1 MVIFLVIANS
11 VINKVVG
18 NSFLGLISS
27 LATMVL
33 VYVFVCMVAPL
44 AVFQEP
50 SPSAAKSR
58 RIVLFIV
65 IAMLVGLCG
74 YQLIVLGGHGA

>member
-1 MVIFLVIANS
+1 MMIFLAIANF
-11 VINKVVG
+11 VISKVVG

-33 VYVFVCMVAPL
+33 VYIFVCMVAPL

-65 IAMLVGLCG
+65 IAMIIGLCG
-74 YQLIVLGGHGA
+74 YQLIMLSSRGA